1 MSRAY
6 NFSAG
11 PAALP
16 ESVLVQVQDELL
28 EWKGERASVM
38 EVSHRGQA
46 FIDCAAEAERD
57 LRELMAVPDD
67 YYVLFLQGGATTVSA
82 LLPLNLAG
90 AQDGADYVLTG
101 HWSEKALENA
111 KPSLRTRVA
120 ASSKDGGYRG
130 IPPVSEWQLDP
141 KAAYVHYTPNET
153 IHGVEFHDV
162 PDAGAVP
169 LVADFSSS
177 LLSRPV
183 DVSRFGV
190 IYGGAQK
197 NLGPAGLAIAIV
209 RKDLLGKHGRELP
222 PIFELLNQAKNDSM
236 FNTPPTLSWYIV
248 GLVLKWLKAEGGAA
262 VIGAR
267 NAAKAELLYAAI
279 DGSGGYYRNPVDPAA
294 RSRMNV
300 PFVLHDAAL
309 DKPFL
314 KEAEAAGLLGLKGHR
329 ALGGMRAS
337 IYNAMPLAGVQALVD
352 FMADFR
358 RRNG

>member
-1 MSRAY
+1 MSRAF

-16 ESVLVQVQDELL
+16 VSVLAQVQAELL

-57 LRELMAVPDD
+57 LRELMAIPSD
-67 YYVLFLQGGATTVSA
+67 YAVLFLQGGATTVSA

-90 AQDGADYVLTG
+90 PDAVADYVLTG
-101 HWSEKALENA
+101 HWGEKALENA
-111 KPSLRTRVA
+111 RPSMRTHVA
-120 ASSKDGGYRG
+120 ASSKASGYRS
-130 IPPVSEWQLDP
+130 IAARAEWQLSSD
-141 KAAYVHYTPNET
+141 AAYVHYTPNET
-153 IHGVEFHDV
+153 IHGVEFHDIPQV
-162 PDAGAVP
+162 GDVP

-197 NLGPAGLAIAIV
+197 NLGPAGITIVIV
-209 RKDLLGKHGRELP
+209 RKDLLGKHGRNLP
-222 PIFELLNQAKNDSM
+222 PIFELGNQASNDSM
-236 FNTPPTLSWYIV
+236 FNTPPTFSWYVV
-248 GLVLKWLKAEGGAA
+248 GLVLKWMKEHGGAEA
-262 VIGAR
+262 MGR
-267 NAAKAELLYAAI
+267 QNAAKAELLYSSI
-279 DGSGGYYRNPVDPAA
+279 DGSGGFYRNEVDPAC

-300 PFVLHDAAL
+300 PFVLPSAEL

-314 KEAEAAGLLGLKGHR
+314 KGAEAAGLLGLKGHR

-337 IYNAMPLAGVQALVD
+337 IYNAMPLEGVQALVG
-352 FMADFR
+352 FMAEFQR
-358 RRNG
+358 QHG

>member
-1 MSRAY
+1 MSRAF

-16 ESVLVQVQDELL
+16 LAVLAQVQSELL
-28 EWKGERASVM
+28 EWKTERASVM

-57 LRELMAVPDD
+57 LRELMGIPAN
-67 YYVLFLQGGATTVSA
+67 YAVLFLQGGATTLAA

-90 AQDGADYVLTG
+90 PGGHADYILTG
-101 HWSEKALENA
+101 HWGEKALENA
-111 KPSLRTRVA
+111 RPSLKTRVA
-120 ASSKDGGYRG
+120 ASSKDSGYRS
-130 IPPVSEWQLDP
+130 IPDRAQWQLSPD
-141 KAAYVHYTPNET
+141 AAYVHYTPNET
-153 IHGVEFHDV
+153 IHGVEFHSV
-162 PDAGAVP
+162 PDGIAAP

-197 NLGPAGLAIAIV
+197 NLGPAGITIVIV

-222 PIFELLNQAKNDSM
+222 PIFELGNQASNDSM
-236 FNTPPTLSWYIV
+236 FNTPPTFSWYMV
-248 GLVLKWLKAEGGAA
+248 GLVLKWLKEQGGAEA
-262 VIGAR
+262 IGR
-267 NAAKAELLYAAI
+267 TNALKAELLYSSI
-279 DGSGGYYRNPVDPAA
+279 DGSGGFYRNEVDASC

-300 PFVLHDAAL
+300 PFFLSAPEL

-314 KEAEAAGLLGLKGHR
+314 KGAEAAGLLGLKGHR

-337 IYNAMPLAGVQALVD
+337 IYNAMPLEGVQALVD

-358 RRNG
+358 KNNG

>member
-1 MSRAY
+1 MSRAF

-16 ESVLVQVQDELL
+16 AAVLSQVQSELL

-57 LRELMAVPDD
+57 LRELMDVPAD
-67 YYVLFLQGGATTVSA
+67 YAVLFLQGGATALAA

-90 AQDGADYVLTG
+90 PGQTADYVLTG
-101 HWSEKALENA
+101 HWGEKALENA
-111 KPSLRTRVA
+111 KPSLRTHVA
-120 ASSKDGGYRG
+120 ASSKASGYRG
-130 IPPVSEWQLDP
+130 IPARAEWQLSEG
-141 KAAYVHYTPNET
+141 AAFLHYTPNET
-153 IHGVEFHDV
+153 IHGVEFHEI
-162 PDAGAVP
+162 PETGATP

-197 NLGPAGLAIAIV
+197 NLGPAGITIVIV
-209 RKDLLGKHGRELP
+209 RKDLLGKHGRDLP
-222 PIFELLNQAKNDSM
+222 PIFELGNQASNDSM
-236 FNTPPTLSWYIV
+236 FNTPPTFSWYVV
-248 GLVLKWLKAEGGAA
+248 GLVLKWLKEQGGAEA
-262 VIGAR
+262 IGR
-267 NAAKAELLYAAI
+267 QNALKAELLYSHI
-279 DGSGGYYRNPVDPAA
+279 DGSGGFYQNHVDRDC

-300 PFVLHDAAL
+300 PFVLPSAEL

-314 KEAEAAGLLGLKGHR
+314 KGAEAAGLLGLKGHR

-337 IYNAMPLAGVQALVD
+337 IYNAMPLAGVQALVE

-358 RRNG
+358 KSHG

>member
-16 ESVLVQVQDELL
+16 ETVLQQVRAELL
-28 EWKGERASVM
+28 EWNAERASVM

-46 FIDCAAEAERD
+46 FIECAAECERD
-57 LRELMAVPDD
+57 LRELMGISDD
-67 YYVLFLQGGATTVSA
+67 YHVLFLQGGATMLSA

-90 AQDGADYVLTG
+90 PKASADYVLTG
-101 HWSEKALENA
+101 HWGEKALENA
-111 KPSLRTRVA
+111 KPSLKTKVA
-120 ASSKDGGYRG
+120 ASAKEGGYRS
-130 IPPVSEWQLDP
+130 IPPMSDWKLDP
-141 KAAYVHYTPNET
+141 KAAFVHYTPNET
-153 IHGVEFHDV
+153 IHGVEFHDI
-162 PDAGAVP
+162 PDVGEVP

-177 LLSRPV
+177 LLSQPV

-197 NLGPAGLAIAIV
+197 NLGPAGIAIAIV
-209 RKDLLGKHGRELP
+209 RKDLLGKHGRALP
-222 PIFELLNQAKNDSM
+222 PIFDLVNQASNDSM

-248 GLVLKWLKAEGGAA
+248 GLVLKWLKELGGAA
-262 VIGAR
+262 AIGVR
-267 NAAKAELLYAAI
+267 NARKAELLYTAI
-279 DGSGGYYRNPVDPAA
+279 DNSEGYYRNHVEPAA

-309 DKPFL
+309 DKLFL

-337 IYNAMPLAGVQALVD
+337 IYNAMPLSGVQALVD
-352 FMADFR
+352 FMTDFQADH
-358 RRNG
+358 G

>member
-1 MSRAY
+1 MSRAF

-16 ESVLVQVQDELL
+16 FDVLAQVQSELL
-28 EWKGERASVM
+28 EWKAERASVM
-38 EVSHRGQA
+38 EVSHRGPA

-57 LRELMAVPDD
+57 LRELMSIPADFH
-67 YYVLFLQGGATTVSA
+67 VLFLQGGATTLAA

-90 AQDGADYVLTG
+90 PDATADYVLTG
-101 HWSEKALENA
+101 HWGEKALENA
-111 KPSLRTRVA
+111 KPSIGTHVA
-120 ASSKDGGYRG
+120 ASSKEGGYRG
-130 IPPVSEWQLDP
+130 IPNSADWQLTP
-141 KAAYVHYTPNET
+141 GAAYVHYTPNET

-162 PDAGAVP
+162 PDTGGVP

-183 DVSRFGV
+183 DVSRFGA

-197 NLGPAGLAIAIV
+197 NLGPAGIVIAIV
-209 RKDLLGKHGRELP
+209 RKDLLGKHSRNLP
-222 PIFELLNQAKNDSM
+222 PIFELGNQASNDSM

-248 GLVLKWLKAEGGAA
+248 GLVLKWLKAQGGAEA
-262 VIGAR
+262 IGR
-267 NAAKAELLYAAI
+267 QNALKSELLYSSI
-279 DGSGGYYRNPVDPAA
+279 DGSGGYYRNHVEVAS

-300 PFVLHDAAL
+300 PFVLPDAAL

-314 KEAEAAGLLGLKGHR
+314 KAAEAAGLLGLKGHR

-337 IYNAMPLAGVQALVD
+337 IYNAMPLEGVRALVD

-358 RRNG
+358 KRHG